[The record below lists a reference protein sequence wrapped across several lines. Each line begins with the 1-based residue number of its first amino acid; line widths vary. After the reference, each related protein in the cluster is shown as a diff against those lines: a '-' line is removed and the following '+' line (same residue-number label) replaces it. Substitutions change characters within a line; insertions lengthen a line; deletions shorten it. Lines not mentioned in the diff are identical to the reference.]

1 MWGSGQHSVYLAAPP
16 VGASLT
22 DWGMVFPVHS
32 QTKGRVTDSVYAID
46 PSICSSMLLCLAL
59 GDLMVVNSVPAR
71 LQQHAFAHI
80 FAIVLHTMNFYPL
93 FSTSEVT
100 VRAPLLG
107 HIVPLHEVF

>member
-1 MWGSGQHSVYLAAPP
+1 
-16 VGASLT
+16 
-22 DWGMVFPVHS
+22 
-32 QTKGRVTDSVYAID
+32 
-46 PSICSSMLLCLAL
+46 
-59 GDLMVVNSVPAR
+59 MVVNSVPAR